1 MSCSGSPGPDRT
13 AEIMGSM
20 DEDGRYVIADISEDE
35 AWLSVADEEAAPLDA
50 WR

>member
-1 MSCSGSPGPDRT
+1 MSCSGSPGSDRST
-13 AEIMGSM
+13 EVMASV

-35 AWLSVADEEAAPLDA
+35 AWLSIADDVAAPLPD